1 VVGSFHVDDL
11 SVQTSLQTSL
21 LMMVEKLFYKNP
33 KMKTRKP

>member
-21 LMMVEKLFYKNP
+21 LMMVEK
-33 KMKTRKP
+33 